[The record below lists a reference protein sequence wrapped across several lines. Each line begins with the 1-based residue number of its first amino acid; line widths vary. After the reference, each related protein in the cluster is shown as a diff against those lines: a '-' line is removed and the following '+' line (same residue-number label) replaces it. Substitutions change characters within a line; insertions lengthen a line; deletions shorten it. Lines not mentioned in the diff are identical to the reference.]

1 MDVLTAI
8 RTRRSHKLFT
18 GQPVTREVL
27 EELVQ
32 LATWAPNH
40 HYTEPWRF
48 SVVGHARLPAMAEAI
63 ELQLGSEPAARN
75 QAVKIRGILSGAG
88 AAIALRQVLTPGDAV
103 REREDYA
110 ACCCAMQNIQLGAW
124 SHGLGSY
131 WTTSP
136 AMIGE
141 KLHAFWQVQPGEQ
154 LVGAIILGHPA
165 LQMPAIRHKPTSEL
179 TDWL

>member
-18 GQPVTREVL
+18 GQPVSRAVL
-27 EELVQ
+27 EELLE

-40 HYTEPWRF
+40 HYTEPWKF
-48 SVVGHARLPAMAEAI
+48 SVVGPDRLTAMADAVD
-63 ELQLGSEPAARN
+63 LNLGPAPAARK
-75 QAVKIRGILSGAG
+75 QADKIRGILAGAG
-88 AAIALRQVLTPGDAV
+88 AVIALRQVLTPTDPV

-124 SHGLGSY
+124 ALGLGSY

-136 AMIGE
+136 AMVGE
-141 KLHAFWQVQPGEQ
+141 TLHPFWQLQPGEQ
-154 LVGAIILGHPA
+154 LVGAIILGQPA
-165 LQMPAIRHKPTSEL
+165 LQMPAVRHKPLSEL
-179 TDWL
+179 AVWL

>member
-18 GQPVTREVL
+18 GQPVDRALLQELL
-27 EELVQ
+27 E

-40 HYTEPWRF
+40 HYSEPWRF
-48 SVVGHARLPAMAEAI
+48 SVVGSAQLAAMADAVDQ
-63 ELQLGSEPAARN
+63 QLGPQPAGRS
-75 QAVKIRGILSGAG
+75 QAAKIRAILAG
-88 AAIALRQVLTPGDAV
+88 AAAAIAVRQVLNPADAV

-124 SHGLGSY
+124 AHGLGSY

-154 LVGAIILGHPA
+154 LVGAIILGEPA
-165 LQMPAIRHKPTSEL
+165 IQMPAIRHKPLSEL
-179 TDWL
+179 ATWL